1 MYVYFFLVLLIPLKS
16 IAFIEIRTFLNAS
29 IQNDS
34 ALTSKTIKLDKTSDE
49 CS

>member
-1 MYVYFFLVLLIPLKS
+1 MYVSVFLVLLIPLKS
-16 IAFIEIRTFLNAS
+16 IALIEIRRFLNAS

-34 ALTSKTIKLDKTSDE
+34 ALISQTIKLDKTSDE